1 MVAVTAADG
10 ARFEAYLHGA
20 HVTSW
25 HAAGDSDERLFV
37 SGEARFED
45 GAAIRGGI
53 PVCFPQF
60 ADQGPLPMHGLV
72 RTVPWTLIAAGQAAD
87 GAAHARFRLDEAP
100 GHAGFAHAFACEV
113 DVRALARRLTV
124 SLTATNSGG
133 ASFGFTAAL
142 HTYLRM
148 SDVRKAVVRG
158 LSGARYR
165 DKVLRHDD
173 DVENAAE
180 LCVDRPVD
188 RVYKRV
194 PQMLEVADGVHAF
207 AVTAVGSTDTV
218 VWNPGP
224 QQSLPPD
231 LEAGEWRNF
240 LCVEAAVASAP
251 IALASGAA
259 WTIAQ
264 TLEARL

>member
-1 MVAVTAADG
+1 M
-10 ARFEAYLHGA
+10 
-20 HVTSW
+20 
-25 HAAGDSDERLFV
+25 
-37 SGEARFED
+37 
-45 GAAIRGGI
+45 
-53 PVCFPQF
+53 
-60 ADQGPLPMHGLV
+60 
-72 RTVPWTLIAAGQAAD
+72 
-87 GAAHARFRLDEAP
+87 
-100 GHAGFAHAFACEV
+100 HAFACEV
-113 DVRALARRLTV
+113 EVRAVARRLTV

-148 SDVRKAVVRG
+148 DDVRRAVVRG
-158 LSGARYR
+158 LSGAQYR

-173 DVENAAE
+173 DVESGAE

-194 PQMLEVADGVHAF
+194 PQMLEIADGVHTI
-207 AVTAVGSTDTV
+207 AVTAAGTTDTV

-231 LEAGEWRNF
+231 LEAGEWRKF

-251 IALASGAA
+251 IALAPGAA
-259 WTIAQ
+259 WRIAQ